1 MEREFDQEVLRAL
14 EKWPN
19 VPACYGWLKLDR
31 RGNWLIKEQAITHKR
46 AIEFLSRNY
55 SSDEAGQ
62 WFAQNGPQRAYCDLD
77 YTPWVY
83 HLDGRDQI
91 LTHTH
96 RVVNKVDG
104 LVVDE
109 DGNLLLET
117 EFGIGLMHDSDLT
130 KFVEILA
137 QHQGEHDDVDE
148 LMTRLL
154 ELSPD
159 AKQATQIWWQN
170 EPLTLRAVICQ
181 NVPSEFRFVDRP
193 TEGSDGPA

>member
-31 RGNWLIKEQAITHKR
+31 RGNWLIKEQTITHKR

-104 LVVDE
+104 LVIDE

-117 EFGIGLMHDSDLT
+117 EFGVGLMHDSDLT
-130 KFVEILA
+130 KFVDILA
-137 QHQGEHDDVDE
+137 QHQGEHESTSCHALSGLDHLAE
-148 LMTRLL
+148 TRVQQLG
-154 ELSPD
+154 
-159 AKQATQIWWQN
+159 IM
-170 EPLTLRAVICQ
+170 LRPPA
-181 NVPSEFRFVDRP
+181 P
-193 TEGSDGPA
+193 GDGHGD